1 MMCIVLTVMPR
12 ALTSAARDEK
22 GRRGVVCLITSDARD
37 LGSSADDYAH
47 LTRRRLDGMMT
58 VRV

>member
-1 MMCIVLTVMPR
+1 MPSTVLTVMPS
-12 ALTSAARDEK
+12 ALTFTARDEK

-47 LTRRRLDGMMT
+47 LTRRRLDVRMT
-58 VRV
+58 EGV

>member
-1 MMCIVLTVMPR
+1 MTSTVLTVMPS

-22 GRRGVVCLITSDARD
+22 GCRGIVCLVTSDARD

-47 LTRRRLDGMMT
+47 LARRRLDGRMAES
-58 VRV
+58 V